1 MFSLTEC
8 SYRQKMEERAAEE
21 ELMKKQ
27 DEKDGKN
34 VCEIKLLSNLN

>member
-1 MFSLTEC
+1 MLSLMEY

-21 ELMKKQ
+21 ERMKKQ

-34 VCEIKLLSNLN
+34 VCEIKLFQTG

>member
-1 MFSLTEC
+1 MFPLMKH

-21 ELMKKQ
+21 ERMKKQ

-34 VCEIKLLSNLN
+34 VCKIKLYETG